1 MILVIDVTRI
11 PETLFSTRRY
21 LSIKVIFFN
30 IQYYTAPLLYYL
42 IFVRPNF
49 IIIFDTNILI
59 SQHRKQ

>member
-11 PETLFSTRRY
+11 PETLLSTRRY
-21 LSIKVIFFN
+21 LSKNVFFY
-30 IQYYTAPLLYYL
+30 IQYYTAPLHYYL